1 MSSEPLNSRPEPA
14 VALRQRLRAALPV
27 AMKARDRVAVAALRS
42 TLAAIENAE
51 AVDRPATVDQ
61 QLAIERIP
69 VGVGAAEV
77 ARRVLTEAQV
87 EHIVRAE
94 VVEREAAARE
104 YDLAGRPDRAERLR
118 DEVGVLTAHLADPTR
133 TTDLFRLGDQAE

>member
-1 MSSEPLNSRPEPA
+1 
-14 VALRQRLRAALPV
+14 
-27 AMKARDRVAVAALRS
+27 MKARDRVAVAALRS

-94 VVEREAAARE
+94 VAEREAAARE